1 MSLDKFGIA
10 KRIAQELKDGMYVNL
25 GIGIPTLVS
34 NYIPSDLTVIFQ
46 SENGILGMGPYPL
59 EEEIDAD
66 LINAGKETVTVIP
79 GGAFFDSA
87 ESFGMIR
94 AGKVD
99 LTVLGAMEVSE
110 KGDIANWKIPGKMV
124 KGMGGAMDLVASAK
138 NIIVAMQHTNPKG
151 ESKLLP
157 TCTLPLTGVGC
168 VKRIV
173 TDLAVIDVTAEG
185 FLLVERAPGI
195 LVEEI
200 VSKTK
205 GRLIIPEDVPEMQF
219 KATA

>member
-1 MSLDKFGIA
+1 MALDKFGIA

-34 NYIPSDLTVIFQ
+34 NYIPKGITVIFQ
-46 SENGILGMGPYPL
+46 SENGMLGMGPYPT
-59 EEEIDAD
+59 ENEVDAD
-66 LINAGKETVTVIP
+66 LINAGKETVTVLP
-79 GGAFFDSA
+79 GGSFFDSA

-157 TCTLPLTGVGC
+157 HCTLPLTGVAC
-168 VKRIV
+168 VKKIV
-173 TDLAVIDVTAEG
+173 TELAVMDVTLQG
-185 FLLVERAPGI
+185 FVLLERAPGVS
-195 LVEEI
+195 VEEI
-200 VSKTK
+200 KMKTAGK
-205 GRLIIPEDVPEMQF
+205 LIVPEYVPEMSV
-219 KATA
+219 